1 MRRLRT
7 RLIFAF
13 AASTLV
19 PVAITFWVSLSLL
32 DRSLEYNAI
41 RELDET
47 SQALAQTGRE
57 YYRAARTLLKQHV
70 AEKKL
75 EPVAY
80 PAAQAAQWPADV
92 RDFHDGGEAESF
104 ALAGNQGDRLDYLLR
119 RGDDVLRYSMPLNG
133 VSMGRLSAV
142 YSRSR
147 AVLDRLG
154 NPRRG
159 LFGAFLA
166 IAIAVWLASLAVVV
180 YWAHRISQPIRE
192 LTSGLSEVAG
202 GNLEYRVASSG
213 DDEIGAAV
221 HAFNRMTSELQ
232 HARDRLVQATRLES
246 WQAVARKMAH
256 EVKNSLTPIRLTME
270 EIAARGSDNQPEFLQ
285 QAAQI
290 VVDEVTAL
298 ERRVSA
304 FSQFANEPPVCPS
317 PVDVNSLL
325 EDRIAFLRKS
335 HPEVSYQIR
344 LCDGHPLAFADEDL
358 VRGVVTNLLENA
370 AQAARPGGS
379 VLSMT
384 ATENGHVRIEVH
396 DSGPGLSALARSTLF
411 QPTISFKQNGMGLGL
426 SIAHKG
432 AVLSGGDIQ
441 LVPGELGGAAFRVLL
456 PRAKQET

>member
-32 DRSLEYNAI
+32 NRSFEYNAV

-47 SQALAQTGRE
+47 SRVLEHTGRE
-57 YYRAARTLLKQHV
+57 YYRSERTVLKQRV
-70 AEKKL
+70 RAKKI
-75 EPVAY
+75 EPVVYGSADV
-80 PAAQAAQWPADV
+80 AKWPADV
-92 RDFHDGGEAESF
+92 RDFHDGGDADTFVLS
-104 ALAGNQGDRLDYLLR
+104 GNQGDRLDYLVR
-119 RGDDVLRYSMPLNG
+119 RGDDVLRYSMPLDG
-133 VSMGRLSAV
+133 VAMGRLHDV
-142 YSRSR
+142 YTRSR
-147 AVLDRLG
+147 AVVDRLD

-166 IAIAVWLASLAVVV
+166 VAIAVWVASLAVVI
-180 YWAHRISQPIRE
+180 YWAHRISRPIRE
-192 LTSGLSEVAG
+192 LTGGLSEVAG
-202 GNLEYRVASSG
+202 GNLEYRVTPSR
-213 DDEIGAAV
+213 DDEIGAAA

-270 EIAARGSDNQPEFLQ
+270 EIAARGSENQPEFLQ

-290 VVDEVTAL
+290 VVDEVTSL

-304 FSQFANEPPVCPS
+304 FSQFACEPPVCPTE
-317 PVDVNSLL
+317 VDVNTMV
-325 EDRIAFLRKS
+325 EDRVAFLRSS
-335 HPEVSYQIR
+335 HPEVQYQIR
-344 LCDGHPLAFADEDL
+344 LCDDRPLAFADEDL
-358 VRGVVTNLLENA
+358 VRGVLTNLLENA

-384 ATENGHVRIEVH
+384 STENGHVRIEVH

-432 AVLSGGDIQ
+432 AVLSGGAIQ
-441 LVPGELGGAAFRVLL
+441 LVAGELGGAAFRVVL

>member
-47 SQALAQTGRE
+47 SQALADTGRE

-80 PAAQAAQWPADV
+80 PAAQAAAWPADI

-104 ALAGNQGDRLDYLLR
+104 ALAGNQGDRLDYLVR
-119 RGDDVLRYSMPLNG
+119 RGDDVLRYSLPLNG
-133 VSMGRLSAV
+133 VAMGRLSAV

-180 YWAHRISQPIRE
+180 YWAHRISQPIRQ
-192 LTSGLSEVAG
+192 LTGGLSEVAG
-202 GNLEYRVASSG
+202 GNLECRVTPST

-270 EIAARGSDNQPEFLQ
+270 EIAARGNDNRAEFLQ

-304 FSQFANEPPVCPS
+304 FSQFASEPPVSPR

-335 HPEVSYQIR
+335 HPEVRYQIR
-344 LCDGHPLAFADEDL
+344 LCDGSPLAFADEDL

-379 VLSMT
+379 VLSTT

-456 PRAKQET
+456 PRARQET

>member
-19 PVAITFWVSLSLL
+19 PVAITFWVALSLL
-32 DRSLEYNAI
+32 NRSLEYNAL

-57 YYRAARTLLKQHV
+57 YYRAARTLLKQRV

-75 EPVAY
+75 EPVTYA
-80 PAAQAAQWPADV
+80 AAQQAEWPTDI
-92 RDFHDGGEAESF
+92 REFHDGGEPETF
-104 ALAGNQGDRLDYLLR
+104 ALAGSQGDQLNYLVR
-119 RGDDVLRYSMPLNG
+119 RGGEVLRYSMALDG
-133 VSMGRLSAV
+133 MSMGHLSGV
-142 YSRSR
+142 YSRARS
-147 AVLDRLG
+147 VVDRRD

-180 YWAHRISQPIRE
+180 YWAHRISQPIRD

-202 GNLEYRVASSG
+202 GNLEFRVRSFNE
-213 DDEIGAAV
+213 DEIGEAAR
-221 HAFNRMTSELQ
+221 AFNRMASELQ
-232 HARDRLVQATRLES
+232 HVRDRLVEATRLES
-246 WQAVARKMAH
+246 WQVVARKMAH

-270 EIAARGSDNQPEFLQ
+270 EIAARGSDNHPEFLQ

-290 VVDEVTAL
+290 VVDEVTSL

-304 FSQFANEPPVCPS
+304 FSQFASEPPVCPS
-317 PVDVNSLL
+317 EVDVNSLL

-335 HPEVSYQIR
+335 HPEVRYQIR
-344 LCDGHPLAFADEDL
+344 LCDDHPLAFADEDL

-396 DSGPGLSALARSTLF
+396 DSGPGLSALARSSLF

-441 LVPGELGGAAFRVLL
+441 LVPGELGGAAFRVVL